1 MRITIWS
8 VAKKTDPLLEAG
20 IQDYADRLSRYI
32 PLQMEL
38 IQPAQPMADAQAARK
53 IETDRILQRLKAK
66 DCLVLLDEQGQ
77 PFSTSEWA
85 AWMAERQTENISRL
99 IFVIG
104 GAYGVDTSLK
114 KQAHHVIALSR
125 LTFPHQLV
133 RLILTE
139 QLYRVFTIL
148 HHQPYH
154 HE

>member
-1 MRITIWS
+1 MRIAIWS
-8 VAKKTDPLLEAG
+8 IAKKTDPLLEAG
-20 IQDYADRLSRYI
+20 IREYADRLSRYI

-38 IQPAQPMADAQAARK
+38 IAPASPMADAQAARK
-53 IETDRILQRLKAK
+53 IEADRILQRLKAK
-66 DCLVLLDEQGQ
+66 DCLVLLDERGHAL
-77 PFSTSEWA
+77 STSEWA
-85 AWMAERQTENISRL
+85 AWMAERQMENIARL

-104 GAYGVDTSLK
+104 GAYGVDESLK
-114 KQAHHVIALSR
+114 KHAHHVIALSR